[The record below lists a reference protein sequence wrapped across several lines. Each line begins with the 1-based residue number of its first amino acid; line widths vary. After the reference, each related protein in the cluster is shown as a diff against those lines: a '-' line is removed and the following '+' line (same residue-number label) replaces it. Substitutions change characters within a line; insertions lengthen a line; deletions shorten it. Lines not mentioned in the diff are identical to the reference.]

1 MGKRVIYIC
10 DKCSE
15 QDVKQDYLYTDEI
28 YISGKERQKLELC
41 NKCHVKFQNYIKE
54 FIDN

>member
-15 QDVKQDYLYTDEI
+15 QDVKQDYLYTEEI